1 MNNFHLH
8 PIVIKTDEKNY
19 NYFNSVFPSLDE
31 GYTNTLQNK
40 KIYIPKSSDEV
51 AFMSLLPQN
60 EYNFERFNF
69 NIEETTS
76 L

>member
-1 MNNFHLH
+1 M
-8 PIVIKTDEKNY
+8 K
-19 NYFNSVFPSLDE
+19 

-60 EYNFERFNF
+60 EYNFEDLTLILRKLLLGVKHMLMSFR
-69 NIEETTS
+69 EEI
-76 L
+76 